1 MNPVTLLLVGGGVA
15 VLLLIVG
22 LVLSLTGERTLVE
35 ERLEGYL
42 GEDDAETAA
51 AAGERPSPVT
61 DWLNRR
67 MERSSWGENIAREL
81 ARADLKLRPGEY
93 LALIVIS
100 ALGSMAIAYL
110 VFHHNVLFAL
120 GGLIA
125 GLFLPRFYVKRQ
137 QNVRLQRF
145 NDQLPDMLNLVVN
158 GLRAGFSTMQALEA
172 VSRELPDPISSE
184 FRRVVQ
190 EMQLGIPMEKAL
202 DNLLRRIPSDDL
214 DLIVTAINVQREV
227 GGNLAE
233 ILETIAYTIR
243 ERIRIKGE
251 IKTLVTQVLYSGRLL
266 ALMPF
271 GLAMVLYAINPNYVG
286 YFFKPKFR
294 LCGFTA
300 IGTVLIMISTGYY
313 IMTRIMDIEV

>member
-1 MNPVTLLLVGGGVA
+1 MNPVTLLLIGAGVA
-15 VLLLIVG
+15 VVLLIVG
-22 LVLSLTGERTLVE
+22 LVISLRGERGLVE
-35 ERLEGYL
+35 ERLGEYL
-42 GEDDAETAA
+42 GEEEAEAA
-51 AAGERPSPVT
+51 RGGERPSPVT
-61 DWLNRR
+61 DWLNQR
-67 MERSSWGENIAREL
+67 MERSSWGDRIARNL
-81 ARADLKLRPGEY
+81 AQADLKLRPGEY
-93 LALIVIS
+93 LALMVIAS
-100 ALGSMAIAYL
+100 IGMGVIAYM
-110 VFHHNVLFAL
+110 VFHRNVLFAV

-125 GLFLPRFYVKRQ
+125 GLFLPNLYIKRSQ
-137 QNVRLQRF
+137 QQRLQRF

-158 GLRAGFSTMQALEA
+158 GLRAGFSTMQALES
-172 VSRELPDPISSE
+172 VSKEMPDPIASE

-190 EMQLGIPMEKAL
+190 EMQLGIPMERAL

-251 IKTLVTQVLYSGRLL
+251 IRTLVTQVLYSGRVL
-266 ALMPF
+266 ALLPF
-271 GLAMVLYAINPNYVG
+271 GLFMVLYAINPNYVG

-294 LCGFTA
+294 VCGFAA
-300 IGTVLIMISTGYY
+300 IGTALLMIGIGYY